1 MVILTKQS
9 KLMVYMVDELS
20 KISDLEM
27 TKDVKERFAMEP
39 CRVAKVFVD
48 RHLFTL
54 KIVKNQV
61 RASS

>member
-1 MVILTKQS
+1 
-9 KLMVYMVDELS
+9 MVYMVDELS

-48 RHLFTL
+48 WHLFTL